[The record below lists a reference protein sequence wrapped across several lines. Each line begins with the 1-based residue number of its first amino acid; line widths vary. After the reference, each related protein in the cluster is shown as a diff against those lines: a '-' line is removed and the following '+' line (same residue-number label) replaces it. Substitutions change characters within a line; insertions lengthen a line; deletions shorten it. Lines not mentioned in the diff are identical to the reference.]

1 MAQTQTQL
9 NRKSMEKRGIK
20 QKKFDLDVET
30 ITLFT
35 RVAQATEQTQIQ
47 LFKAM
52 LAEYAQKRG
61 IS

>member
-1 MAQTQTQL
+1 
-9 NRKSMEKRGIK
+9 MEKRGIK
-20 QKKFDLDVET
+20 QKKFDLDIDT

>member
-1 MAQTQTQL
+1 MAQTQPQL

-20 QKKFDLDVET
+20 QKKFDLDIDT

>member
-20 QKKFDLDVET
+20 QKKFDLDVDT

-35 RVAQATEQTQIQ
+35 RVAQTTEQTQIQ

>member
-20 QKKFDLDVET
+20 QKKFDLDIDT

>member
-20 QKKFDLDVET
+20 QKKFDLDVDT

>member
-20 QKKFDLDVET
+20 QKIDT